1 MEQKFNKFRLMS
13 MGNVTYMELDGKT
26 IGEGVVSVSYE
37 HNATQE
43 RDTITGKLKQKVS
56 PTVKLEIN
64 VDQFQFMPD
73 GHFDEVERKFFGKEE
88 PPTNE

>member
-1 MEQKFNKFRLMS
+1 
-13 MGNVTYMELDGKT
+13 MELDGKT

-73 GHFDEVERKFFGKEE
+73 GYFDEVERKFFGKEE
-88 PPTNE
+88 SPTNE